1 MNLSRDLSDSLYSG
15 GPNGHGRTYVSVH
28 NNTLDPSSG
37 LKHMAHF
44 YQYEVHR
51 VREWLKTDDE
61 ETI

>member
-1 MNLSRDLSDSLYSG
+1 MVQRDMAVRMCLFTTT
-15 GPNGHGRTYVSVH
+15 PWIHQ
-28 NNTLDPSSG
+28 SG

-61 ETI
+61 ETIVKN